1 MNLNNYYLHAI
12 KDNKFYPSK
21 DAIKK
26 LESILEKNNILSRR
40 LQNYKSNYLSFNGL
54 DYISLCDPS
63 KPREGYS
70 AFNYFIKTSLSLVI
84 SKDIDVVNPEKIDIV
99 INKPKDL
106 QKYTNSNI
114 RYTNFKDEVQVENNI
129 QLSNIVAI
137 TIPLSNIIN
146 PFKSK
151 KSNKKTIIKELNILK
166 ELLIKHNFNKPIYD
180 IETLSILD
188 NENNIDKIIIKKKT
202 S

>member
-84 SKDIDVVNPEKIDIV
+84 SKDI
-99 INKPKDL
+99 
-106 QKYTNSNI
+106 
-114 RYTNFKDEVQVENNI
+114 
-129 QLSNIVAI
+129 
-137 TIPLSNIIN
+137 NIIN
-146 PFKSK
+146 PK
-151 KSNKKTIIKELNILK
+151 IINVEL
-166 ELLIKHNFNKPIYD
+166 NKPIYD

-188 NENNIDKIIIKKKT
+188 NENSIDKLIMKKKT

>member
-84 SKDIDVVNPEKIDIV
+84 SKDINIINPKIINV
-99 INKPKDL
+99 ELNKPKDL
-106 QKYTNSNI
+106 EKYTNSNI
-114 RYTNFKDEVQVENNI
+114 RYTNFEDEVQVENNI
-129 QLSNIVAI
+129 PLSNIAAI
-137 TIPLSNIIN
+137 TIPLSNRIS
-146 PFKSK
+146 PLKSK
-151 KSNKKTIIKELNILK
+151 KSNRKTIIKELNKLK
-166 ELLIKHNFNKPIYD
+166 ELLIKYNFNKPIYD

-188 NENNIDKIIIKKKT
+188 NENSIDKLIMKKKT